1 MSGKCP
7 GRICEVFYDSSS
19 HLRVVKARTGSFRTS
34 GEGWEEEI
42 LVGERGKMEKLRQNV
57 LQVFV
62 GRESRGGTPKCPPRC
77 ATEGTPGTGAVSQP
91 CLLCWHCR
99 VINTDQNI
107 GFSKILKIIGF
118 YNVKVTLSLWIIQK
132 WILCNIIPLYV

>member
-1 MSGKCP
+1 M
-7 GRICEVFYDSSS
+7 FYDSSS
-19 HLRVVKARTGSFRTS
+19 HLKVVKARTGSFRIS

-42 LVGERGKMEKLRQNV
+42 LVGERGKREKLRQNL

-62 GRESRGGTPKCPPRC
+62 GMESRGGTPKCPPRC

-99 VINTDQNI
+99 VIKYI
-107 GFSKILKIIGF
+107 SKYISKILKIIGF
-118 YNVKVTLSLWIIQK
+118 CKYNVKVTLSLWIIQK

>member
-1 MSGKCP
+1 M
-7 GRICEVFYDSSS
+7 
-19 HLRVVKARTGSFRTS
+19 RVVKARTGSFRTS

-42 LVGERGKMEKLRQNV
+42 LVGERGKREKLRQNL

-62 GRESRGGTPKCPPRC
+62 GMESRGGTPKCPPRC
-77 ATEGTPGTGAVSQP
+77 ATEGTPGTGVCHSPACCAGTAQG
-91 CLLCWHCR
+91 R
-99 VINTDQNI
+99 VIKYISKYWLFKNTKKI
-107 GFSKILKIIGF
+107 GFYK